1 MILLVCN
8 FSFLVV
14 SFLYGNCKLD
24 VRMASP
30 PPISANGASRT
41 TGGILRG
48 RAHGNV
54 FNHADGADP
63 IHVAP
68 RVGKVYVYQSPRVP
82 DPKNSETSIKC
93 EVTPQIKPVLKA
105 LARRFSPVSSKSYFL
120 IYVQQKNKILC

>member
-1 MILLVCN
+1 METV
-8 FSFLVV
+8 
-14 SFLYGNCKLD
+14 D
-24 VRMASP
+24 VHMASSS
-30 PPISANGASRT
+30 PISAYGASQT
-41 TGGILRG
+41 TCGILRG

-68 RVGKVYVYQSPRVP
+68 CMGKVYVNQSPRVP

-105 LARRFSPVSSKSYFL
+105 LAQRFSPVSSKSYFL